1 MFSVRRATPA
11 DIPQWA
17 AMRHALWPEASA
29 DELRAEAPVML
40 ADAAQPVFVAESDG
54 KLLGFA
60 EARLRDYAEGCASSP
75 VGYIEAWYV
84 VPEARRHGVGR
95 ALVAAAEDWAR
106 EQRCTEM
113 ASDALIDN
121 ALSHTAH
128 RHIGYEEI
136 ERIVCF
142 RKSLQ
147 PK

>member
-1 MFSVRRATPA
+1 
-11 DIPQWA
+11 
-17 AMRHALWPEASA
+17 
-29 DELRAEAPVML
+29 
-40 ADAAQPVFVAESDG
+40 
-54 KLLGFA
+54 
-60 EARLRDYAEGCASSP
+60 
-75 VGYIEAWYV
+75 
-84 VPEARRHGVGR
+84 
-95 ALVAAAEDWAR
+95 LVAAAEDWAR